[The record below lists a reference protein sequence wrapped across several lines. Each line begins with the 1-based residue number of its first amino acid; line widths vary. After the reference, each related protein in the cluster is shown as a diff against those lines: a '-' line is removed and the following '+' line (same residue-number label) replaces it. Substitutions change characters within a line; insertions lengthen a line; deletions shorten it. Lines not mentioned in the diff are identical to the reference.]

1 MPGPQMCLGSFT
13 LPVANTVDER
23 LILASPDGLVVSLAP
38 RRTVS
43 AVPPAPPQPN
53 WRPGADGP
61 AVQPDAVEPAAEPA
75 VEPAVD
81 ASTTET

>member
-1 MPGPQMCLGSFT
+1 
-13 LPVANTVDER
+13 
-23 LILASPDGLVVSLAP
+23 VSLAP

-53 WRPGADGP
+53 WRPGADRP
-61 AVQPDAVEPAAEPA
+61 AVQPDAAEPAAEPA

>member
-1 MPGPQMCLGSFT
+1 MCLGSFT

-43 AVPPAPPQPN
+43 AVPAAAPPEPN
-53 WRPGADGP
+53 WKP
-61 AVQPDAVEPAAEPA
+61 AEESRSPVPAAESA
-75 VEPAVD
+75 EEPATELE
-81 ASTTET
+81 TTET

>member
-1 MPGPQMCLGSFT
+1 MCLGSFT

-43 AVPPAPPQPN
+43 AVPAAAPPEPN
-53 WRPGADGP
+53 WKP
-61 AVQPDAVEPAAEPA
+61 AKQSPPPAPAAEPA
-75 VEPAVD
+75 EEPA
-81 ASTTET
+81 AELESTET